1 MKKLLT
7 FFLTMVLTI
16 VGSVGAFAEEDV
28 TSQYI
33 KAWTFASGDAVMIP
47 TTRNSSGITVI
58 EFYHSWS
65 PDAAGTLIPAGAK
78 TFEMSQTVS
87 LPAGVYRLEWP
98 AFYREGN
105 SATEASTEKASIYVN
120 GADEVNFL
128 PFAGFYGASSGD
140 DLDKAAYAIANGN
153 YVNTLSFT
161 LATAGDVTIGAKG
174 YIDTYCS
181 WAVVGPVKLIYVA
194 AVASAV
200 TEEYED
206 VLELWQT
213 VNTTN
218 YRWDAE
224 FEDQVVTATILNNM
238 NEADK
243 LIVKVAETNFDDA
256 SEQQNIADLAEAR
269 RLIEAAQ
276 TEAAANYEVLKANK
290 DAYAT
295 INEEIQGVRD
305 ELTDAKEEIAQ
316 NYPHADIADKVKA
329 IDEKIAK
336 LQEDADKAFEDK
348 TAVNFRDEILPD
360 RARDI
365 RNDIVALI
373 NDAKEQ
379 EAAYQ
384 IAQKFPAGDYLFFN
398 VEAQAYL
405 GGANSWGTQASAIAH
420 AQIFTLEALATP
432 KNGVYGM
439 NSHVYQDDNKHF
451 LGYPTIFVDQ
461 DKAEWTIAASVDG
474 SYTISC
480 NGNYL
485 TLAEDGKTFT
495 TTQDATVAGAQW
507 QIVSYEDAVAALAN
521 GSDATFMIKNANFSR
536 NAYSKETPAYAW
548 TVSED
553 CTNKNLAGGLN
564 ENMCAESY
572 HSSFTVSQTIEGLPD
587 GYYTVTAQGYYR
599 ADEGNTNPHAVLFAN
614 ERSVTLA
621 NITSGATPNAMYTE
635 GGWQADSQVAEGFIP
650 NSMNGA
656 STRFTAGQYVNV
668 VEVYVQGGTLTV
680 GVKTENK
687 QDWCCWDNF
696 TLTYHGDDAT
706 AYTAFI
712 KDALYEALDKVQ
724 EKLENFVEENA
735 DDITDA
741 IQEGVD
747 HIGHEIGLERE
758 KIFNATADQ
767 EEEILNEI
775 AVISEEIDN
784 LINKVVAN
792 QAAYEELMTAYNA
805 LKDKW
810 QATYDRINAKYA
822 GMIDNE
828 EYVIKIYRGETLT
841 EEEREQIGAYE
852 KDGAYYV
859 DAFITR
865 DDFNKILT
873 GLNKVD
879 YARNLDGYD
888 DENDAIERSYAKGTC
903 VENKENILAEIQK
916 DLDAID
922 AVWNDARSK
931 HDKNV
936 LNANNTNLRQVQKA
950 YETNVEFYKDAINV
964 VNGHLKE
971 WHDANLVQAANNA
984 LFDVYKAQEDAFKA
998 ANTEYTEVLEAND
1011 ALVQQDLY
1019 PKEIFHYEAFAE
1031 TLDQDVEGTC
1041 EGILAIARA
1050 AAVAE
1055 NAEIY
1060 AAELAKANALLGK
1073 IAEAQAVV
1081 DTYAEDVKTVY
1092 TANLNAQ
1099 KQEIETYINET
1110 LAPYDND
1117 QDDPCIKEDQP
1128 TIDAAIDAFDAA
1140 IDQIAEDAEGAEEA
1154 YEANETA
1161 FADIKAQI
1169 EDVLGTLAEDR
1180 AIIVANNDEEEEP
1193 RAAVAEALE
1202 DDLMELLSEA
1212 EASKAAGTSVAD
1224 KEAQLAELAEL
1235 AEDVEEYFNNALLDV
1250 VNAKADAAAAYLAEV
1265 VEIINGYAD
1274 AVKAIYLP
1282 KAEAIATEI
1291 AALKEAAKADWE
1303 DGELAETYEDYI
1315 DQIGVRLNEV
1325 KGLRVAAEPSIAI
1338 ASYAGGTTGNMTE
1351 GNNAE
1356 TLGLDPDYWT
1366 VTATVCEQN
1375 DLYPGLNQNGEIRL
1389 YGSETGKAPNTL
1401 TIAIAEG
1408 VTGRKITG
1416 VSFDLTP
1423 NYPTPTILV
1432 NGEEVEA
1439 DDEGFYAVND
1449 ASFTITNTAGKGS
1462 SNQVRIKSI
1471 NIYYGP
1477 AAVNPDDPD
1486 DPEAQTIYQKIEEL
1500 KQAAAAAQANAEAY
1514 AEIIAAIEGTE
1525 ETETTPATKG
1535 VQDELDEAKEAI
1547 ESSIVSEEFKERI
1560 AELEQQLN
1568 DLKEQAEEAYN
1579 NGEAAEKKQEILG
1592 DLEEISGAI
1601 DELLGELEAAEGN
1614 AYRETL
1620 AADFDELKTYWNVS
1634 YAATD
1639 DEATLAELDRI
1650 YNEILS
1656 AYHETIEADLVIS
1669 KEIFDA
1675 TEAKINELTLAI
1687 QKATDLE
1694 QYLADNFLPGD
1705 PDGDGKVSINDV
1717 TAIIDIILSDSY
1729 DELTVEEF
1737 YTADTNG
1744 DGVINILDITA
1755 AINIILETVPE
1766 GNEAKTRAAN
1776 NDYLVADGTELSLIN
1791 ANAYTTFQMDI
1802 TVADGA
1808 TLNDVVLADRAADL
1822 QVAFSQISDNTY
1834 RVVVASLQN
1843 RTIMGNEGLL
1853 INLDITGDQTAE
1865 YSNVLFSDVYARGY
1879 VLPIVS
1885 DATAIAAIKANVDA
1899 DCQIF
1904 TMGGAQINSLQKG
1917 INIVKYADGSTKKL
1931 FVK

>member
-1 MKKLLT
+1 MVMLAYT
-7 FFLTMVLTI
+7 F
-16 VGSVGAFAEEDV
+16 SAFAEVSERVAALQPGDDASFLGS
-28 TSQYI
+28 TD
-33 KAWTFASGDAVMIP
+33 KEAWTCLQGGGPAYYLSTGATESWGGSPYTPGKVMYQTISGLKKGTYEIKFLAVANVAWISAATGADIAQVYCNDQTYDIDVIGQVSCNPADYERTFMVP
-47 TTRNSSGITVI
+47 VAEDGSI
-58 EFYHSWS
+58 EFGLQNI
-65 PDAAGTLIPAGAK
+65 GTGGNWYVAK
-78 TFEMSQTVS
+78 FVS
-87 LPAGVYRLEWP
+87 LTYI
-98 AFYREGN
+98 GN
-105 SATEASTEKASIYVN
+105 VN
-120 GADEVNFL
+120 ANMAKEYADVLNLWQF
-128 PFAGFYGASSGD
+128 
-140 DLDKAAYAIANGN
+140 
-153 YVNTLSFT
+153 VNT
-161 LATAGDVTIGAKG
+161 
-174 YIDTYCS
+174 
-181 WAVVGPVKLIYVA
+181 
-194 AVASAV
+194 
-200 TEEYED
+200 
-206 VLELWQT
+206 Q
-213 VNTTN
+213 N

-224 FEDQVVTATILNNM
+224 FEDQVVTANVLNNM
-238 NEADK
+238 NEANK
-243 LIVKVAETNFDDA
+243 LLVKVYETNFDYDYDA
-256 SEQQNIADLAEAR
+256 QNEADLAEVR
-269 RLIEAAQ
+269 RLIGQAQ
-276 TEAAANYEVLKANK
+276 TEAFDNYEVLKANK
-290 DAYAT
+290 DAYAA
-295 INEEIQGVRD
+295 INEEIQDVRN

-316 NYPHADIADKVKA
+316 NYPHADITDKVKA

-724 EKLENFVEENA
+724 DKLDNFVEENA

-747 HIGHEIGLERE
+747 KIGHEIGLERE
-758 KIFNATADQ
+758 KIFNATADK

-792 QAAYEELMTAYNA
+792 QEAYDELMAAYNA

-922 AVWNDARSK
+922 AVWDDARSK
-931 HDKNV
+931 HDANV
-936 LNANNTNLRQVQKA
+936 LNANNTNLRQVQNA
-950 YETNVEFYKDAINV
+950 YEANVEFYKEAINV

-984 LFDVYKAQEDAFKA
+984 LFDVYKAQENAFKA

-1081 DTYAEDVKTVY
+1081 DTYAEDVKKVY
-1092 TANLNAQ
+1092 TANLNDQ

-1128 TIDAAIDAFDAA
+1128 TIDADINAFDAA
-1140 IDQIAEDAEGAEEA
+1140 IDQIAKDAKDADDA
-1154 YEANETA
+1154 YQANETA

-1169 EDVLGTLAEDR
+1169 EEVLGTLADDR

-1193 RAAVAEALE
+1193 RAAVAEKLE

-1224 KEAQLAELAEL
+1224 KETQLAELADL

-1250 VNAKADAAAAYLAEV
+1250 VNAKANAAAAYLAQV

-1325 KGLRVAAEPSIAI
+1325 KGLRVAAVQDSYDIAE
-1338 ASYAGGTTGNMTE
+1338 YTGTTTTNMTE
-1351 GNNAE
+1351 GNNA
-1356 TLGLDPDYWT
+1356 GSISLDPDFWT
-1366 VTATVCEQN
+1366 VTATKAGN
-1375 DLYPGLNQNGEIRL
+1375 NYPGLNKAGEIRL
-1389 YGSETGKAPNTL
+1389 YAATATQDANTL
-1401 TIAIAEG
+1401 TVSITSG
-1408 VTGRKITG
+1408 VTGRVIKG
-1416 VSFDLTP
+1416 VKFELTSDSQQ
-1423 NYPTPTILV
+1423 PTVLV
-1432 NGEEVEA
+1432 DDEEIEA
-1439 DDEGFYAVND
+1439 DEDGFYAFNA
-1449 ASFTITNTAGKGS
+1449 ASFTITNAAS
-1462 SNQVRIKSI
+1462 SGQVKMKSFAI
-1471 NIYYGP
+1471 FYGP
-1477 AAVNPDDPD
+1477 AAVNPVIDPD
-1486 DPEAQTIYQKIEEL
+1486 DPEAKTIYQKIEEL
-1500 KQAAAAAQANAEAY
+1500 KQAAAAAQANEEAY

-1547 ESSIVSEEFKERI
+1547 ENSIVGEEFAERI
-1560 AELEQQLN
+1560 AELEEQLN

-1579 NGEAAEKKQEILG
+1579 NGEADDKKAEILRE
-1592 DLEEISGAI
+1592 LEEISGAI

-1650 YNEILS
+1650 YNEILG

-1717 TAIIDIILSDSY
+1717 TIIIDIILSDSY

>member
-1 MKKLLT
+1 
-7 FFLTMVLTI
+7 MVGT
-16 VGSVGAFAEEDV
+16 VGAFAEEDV
-28 TSQYI
+28 TSQYLGG
-33 KAWTFASGDAVMIP
+33 WTFDSGNAVLNP
-47 TTRNSSGITVI
+47 TARENSGITVI

-65 PDAAGTLIPAGAK
+65 PDAAGSTIPSGSK
-78 TFEMSQTVS
+78 TFGMSQKVT

-105 SATEASTEKASIYVN
+105 SATETSTEKASIYVD
-120 GADEVNFL
+120 ADEENVL
-128 PFAGFYGASSGD
+128 PFAGFYGASGSD
-140 DLDKAAYAIANGN
+140 DLNKAAATIAAGN
-153 YVNTLSFT
+153 YVNTINFT
-161 LATAGDVTIGAKG
+161 LATASEVTIGAKG

-181 WAVVGPVKLIYVA
+181 WAVVGPAKLIYVA

-290 DAYAT
+290 DAYAA
-295 INEEIQGVRD
+295 INEGIQDVRN

-316 NYPHADIADKVKA
+316 NYPHADITDKVKA

-384 IAQKFPAGDYLFFN
+384 IAQKFPAGDYILYN

-405 GGANSWGTQASAIAH
+405 GGANSWGTQASLLPN
-420 AQIFTLEALATP
+420 AQMFTLTTTA
-432 KNGVYGM
+432 NGVYQL
-439 NSHVYQDDNKHF
+439 NSHQYESDEKHF
-451 LGYPTIFVDQ
+451 LGTNLFVDAVAA
-461 DKAEWTIAASVDG
+461 DWTIAEGVDG
-474 SYTISC
+474 NYIIS
-480 NGNYL
+480 NGGQYL
-485 TLAEDGKTFT
+485 AAGEGNVTVLV
-495 TTQDATVAGAQW
+495 QDPTASTAQW
-507 QIVSYEDAVAALAN
+507 QIISISDFENENYDFTAL
-521 GSDATFMIKNANFSR
+521 IKDANFSR
-536 NAYSKETPAYAW
+536 NAYAKTMQVNPWGVDNRDVRESPYPW
-548 TVSED
+548 TIED
-553 CTNKNLAGGLN
+553 CTTYNLKGGRQTN
-564 ENMCAESY
+564 QCAESW
-572 HSSFTVSQTIEGLPD
+572 HSTFTISQTIEGIPN
-587 GYYTVTAQGYYR
+587 GYYTVAAQAFYSQDGT
-599 ADEGNTNPHAVLFAN
+599 DNENLPVLFAN
-614 ERSVTLA
+614 DRQKVFPVKAGNEDNMDKAS
-621 NITSGATPNAMYTE
+621 
-635 GGWQADSQVAEGFIP
+635 DSFSQGLYPFA
-650 NSMNGA
+650 
-656 STRFTAGQYVNV
+656 
-668 VEVYVQGGTLTV
+668 VEVKVTDGTITL
-680 GVKTENK
+680 GVKNEKNTAV
-687 QDWCCWDNF
+687 WAIWDNF
-696 TLTYHGDDAT
+696 TLTFNGEDAT
-706 AYTAFI
+706 AYDQFI

-724 EKLENFVEENA
+724 DKLDNFVEENA

-747 HIGHEIGLERE
+747 KIGHEIGLERE
-758 KIFNATADQ
+758 KIFNATADK

-792 QAAYEELMTAYNA
+792 QEAYDELMAAYNA

-922 AVWNDARSK
+922 AVWDDARSK
-931 HDKNV
+931 HDANV

-1193 RAAVAEALE
+1193 RAAVAEKLE
-1202 DDLMELLSEA
+1202 DDLMELLSEV
-1212 EASKAAGTSVAD
+1212 EASYEAGTSVAD
-1224 KEAQLAELAEL
+1224 KETQLAELADL

-1250 VNAKADAAAAYLAEV
+1250 VNAKANAAAAYLAQV

-1315 DQIGVRLNEV
+1315 DQIGVRLDEV
-1325 KGLRVAAEPSIAI
+1325 KGLRVAAVQDSYDIAEYTGI
-1338 ASYAGGTTGNMTE
+1338 TTTNMTE
-1351 GNNAE
+1351 GNNA
-1356 TLGLDPDYWT
+1356 GSISLDPDFWT
-1366 VTATVCEQN
+1366 VTATKAGN
-1375 DLYPGLNQNGEIRL
+1375 NYPGLNKAGEIRL
-1389 YGSETGKAPNTL
+1389 YAATATQDANTL
-1401 TIAIAEG
+1401 TVSITSG
-1408 VTGRKITG
+1408 VTGRVIKG
-1416 VSFDLTP
+1416 VKFELTSDSQQ
-1423 NYPTPTILV
+1423 PTVLV
-1432 NGEEVEA
+1432 DDEEIEA
-1439 DDEGFYAVND
+1439 DEDGFYAFNA
-1449 ASFTITNTAGKGS
+1449 ASFTITNAAS
-1462 SNQVRIKSI
+1462 SGQVKMKSFAI
-1471 NIYYGP
+1471 FYGP
-1477 AAVNPDDPD
+1477 AAVNPVIDPD

-1500 KQAAAAAQANAEAY
+1500 KQAAAAAQANEEAY

-1547 ESSIVSEEFKERI
+1547 ESSIVGEEFAERI

-1579 NGEAAEKKQEILG
+1579 NGEAAEKKEEILG

-1601 DELLGELEAAEGN
+1601 DELLDELVAAEGN

-1650 YNEILS
+1650 YNEILG

-1717 TAIIDIILSDSY
+1717 TIIIDIILSDSY

-1808 TLNDVVLADRAADL
+1808 TLNDVVLTDRAADL